1 MNERRNVRLPVELC
15 AEAEQRDGS
24 RFGGLEQFLTFVLGE
39 LVRDDSAQMDQN
51 EQSIIEARLKDLG
64 YI

>member
-1 MNERRNVRLPVELC
+1 MNERRNVRLPVVLC
-15 AEAEQRDGS
+15 AEAEQRYGS

>member
-15 AEAEQRDGS
+15 AEAEQRYAS
-24 RFGGLEQFLTFVLGE
+24 RFGSLEQFLTFVLGE

>member
-1 MNERRNVRLPVELC
+1 MNGRRNVLLPFELC
-15 AEAEQRDGS
+15 AEAEQRYGS

>member
-1 MNERRNVRLPVELC
+1 MNERRNLLLPFELC
-15 AEAEQRDGS
+15 AEAEQRYAL
-24 RFGGLEQFLTFVLGE
+24 RFGSLEQFLTFVLGE
-39 LVRDDSAQMDQN
+39 LVRDDSAQMDRS

>member
-1 MNERRNVRLPVELC
+1 MSERRSVLLPFELC
-15 AEAEQRDGS
+15 AEAEQRYAS
-24 RFGGLEQFLTFVLGE
+24 RFGSLEQFLTFVLGE
-39 LVRDDSAQMDQN
+39 LVRDDSAQMDRS